1 MSTSRQS
8 DSTLRI
14 VVIVLATIVLAPMFM
29 MLLAFPMFGMWGGMM
44 GGFGGTEVTP
54 MWGVG
59 MALVWLIVLLTGG
72 YLVYRWLSSEAAAP
86 TDPALDELRL
96 VYARGDLSA
105 EEFEERRA
113 NLGGE

>member
-1 MSTSRQS
+1 MSTPRQS
-8 DSTLRI
+8 DNTLRI
-14 VVIVLATIVLAPMFM
+14 VLIVLAAIVFAPMLM

-44 GGFGGTEVTP
+44 GGFGGAEISP
-54 MWGVG
+54 GWGVG
-59 MALVWLIVLLTGG
+59 MALVWLFVLLVGG

-96 VYARGDLSA
+96 AYARGDLSA

-113 NLGGE
+113 NLGGG